1 MLVIEGSSDRRR
13 SLVPRRARQRR
24 RGAGRGEGSC
34 RYDHDVDKVVFST
47 CYPSYVFR
55 AANYACEAKEE
66 HALKCMR
73 LHMVLRVEQ
82 CGIMPESRQKRMN
95 PGSRIH
101 GFLTGFGVQATC
113 RKRFLPWRLP
123 YQLPSPLPALR
134 RRWRARL
141 GTSERLREEPSITS
155 TAPPASVAPST
166 LRCQIGCW

>member
-24 RGAGRGEGSC
+24 RGVGRGEGSC

-47 CYPSYVFR
+47 YYPSYVFR

-101 GFLTGFGVQATC
+101 GFLTGFGVQASVGSASYLGGYPTSY
-113 RKRFLPWRLP
+113 PLP
-123 YQLPSPLPALR
+123 YPPSDAAGGPASGRANASGRNPQSPALR
-134 RRWRARL
+134 RQ
-141 GTSERLREEPSITS
+141 
-155 TAPPASVAPST
+155 PP
-166 LRCQIGCW
+166 